1 MIILSPFQQGAFS
14 RRLPEKDIERIPCPP
29 PAARG
34 LRRRRE
40 QGISHYVK
48 ILCPESLR
56 DQRVLMDGSGYS
68 CWLLGGFGA
77 NSGASGT
84 QRFTNA
90 TFRKWVEH
98 DMQGS

>member
-34 LRRRRE
+34 LRRRSE

-48 ILCPESLR
+48 ILCPESVR
-56 DQRVLMDGSGYS
+56 DRRVLHMDGSGYS
-68 CWLLGGFGA
+68 CWLLRGLRCEFRGFRDSAVHKRHIQEMG
-77 NSGASGT
+77 
-84 QRFTNA
+84 
-90 TFRKWVEH
+90 
-98 DMQGS
+98 